1 MLPAMPSKER
11 PDSIFTKRWPDSV
24 PDSMEEHLST
34 ITLVNIPHPQIPNLF
49 QRCYEYVE
57 PWQWSPEVE
66 LVETG
71 QWFYGSAQ
79 EVGNFF

>member
-1 MLPAMPSKER
+1 MLPK
-11 PDSIFTKRWPDSV
+11 DSFFAKSV
-24 PDSMEEHLST
+24 PDSIEEHLST
-34 ITLVNIPHPQIPNLF
+34 ITLVNIAHPQIPNLF